1 MEALDIVTKAAEH
14 ANEKMKQTVRERK
27 ENPNWSYS

>member
-14 ANEKMKQTVRERK
+14 ANEKMKQTVREEGK
-27 ENPNWSYS
+27 SELEL